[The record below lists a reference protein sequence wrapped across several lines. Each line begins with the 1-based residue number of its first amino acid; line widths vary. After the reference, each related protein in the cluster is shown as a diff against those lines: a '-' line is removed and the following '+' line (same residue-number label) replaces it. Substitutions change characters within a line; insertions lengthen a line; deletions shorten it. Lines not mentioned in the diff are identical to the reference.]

1 MANIKEATSNSQQ
14 SLRAL
19 FINFPANLD
28 ITACSLMPS
37 LTNLS
42 CVIISCRQKE
52 KKRKDKNRAPLI
64 PCKRSGYVVPGDY
77 KSF

>member
-37 LTNLS
+37 FKFIMCYYKMET
-42 CVIISCRQKE
+42 
-52 KKRKDKNRAPLI
+52 KKRIKLLLSPPKE
-64 PCKRSGYVVPGDY
+64 VVM
-77 KSF
+77 

>member
-1 MANIKEATSNSQQ
+1 MANIKKATSNSQQ

-19 FINFPANLD
+19 FINFPANLN

-42 CVIISCRQKE
+42 CVIVSWRQKE
-52 KKRKDKNRAPLI
+52 KDKNQAPLI